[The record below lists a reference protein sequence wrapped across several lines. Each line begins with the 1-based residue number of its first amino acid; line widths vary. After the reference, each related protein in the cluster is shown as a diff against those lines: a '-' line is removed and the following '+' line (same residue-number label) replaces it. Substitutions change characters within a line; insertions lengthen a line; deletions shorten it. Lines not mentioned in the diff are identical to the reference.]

1 MGMFDGYNISGHAMS
16 AQRTKINTISANIAN
31 AHTTMTPD
39 GGPYKRKEV
48 IFGELINQEKQMINN
63 QEKVVNEYSSVKVND
78 IVNSNK
84 PPIYKY
90 EPNHP
95 HANKDGYVGYPDIN
109 EVQEMT
115 DMMVA
120 MRAYQS
126 NVSVFQ
132 GQKNI
137 DNATIDILK

>member
-1 MGMFDGYNISGHAMS
+1 MGMFDGYEISGHAMS
-16 AQRTKINTISANIAN
+16 AQRTKINTISSNIAN
-31 AHTTMTPD
+31 AKTTMTPD

-48 IFGELINQEKQMINN
+48 VFEELLTPTQDP
-63 QEKVVNEYSSVKVND
+63 SSPNISTVKVKD

-84 PPIYKY
+84 APIYKY

-95 HANKDGYVGYPDIN
+95 HANKDGYVAYPNIN
-109 EVQEMT
+109 EVEEMT
-115 DMMVA
+115 NMMEA

-126 NVSVFQ
+126 NVTIFQ
-132 GQKNI
+132 GQKTI